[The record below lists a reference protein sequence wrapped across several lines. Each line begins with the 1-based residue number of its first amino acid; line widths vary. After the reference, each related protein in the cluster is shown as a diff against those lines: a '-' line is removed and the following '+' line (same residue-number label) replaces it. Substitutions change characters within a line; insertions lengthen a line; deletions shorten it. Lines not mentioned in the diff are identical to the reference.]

1 MEGAHKVGDLV
12 HIPQSV
18 DLIEYNSD
26 QDRSPQLTIP
36 LRVSET
42 QAPSIGVITRRA
54 EDGYVRVYCN
64 GTNWAVKNG
73 NVYSLVRTQADD

>member
-1 MEGAHKVGDLV
+1 MEGTHKVGDLV

-18 DLIEYNSD
+18 DLIEYSS
-26 QDRSPQLTIP
+26 QDDHSPQLTIP

-42 QAPSIGVITRRA
+42 QVPSIGVITRRA

-64 GTNWAVKNG
+64 GTNWAVKDG
-73 NVYSLVRTQADD
+73 NVYPLATS

>member
-18 DLIEYNSD
+18 DLVEYNP
-26 QDRSPQLTIP
+26 QDDLSPQLTIP

-42 QAPSIGVITRRA
+42 QVPSIGVITRREQA
-54 EDGYVRVYCN
+54 GYVRVYCN
-64 GTNWAVKNG
+64 GTNWTVKDG
-73 NVYSLVRTQADD
+73 NVYSLARA